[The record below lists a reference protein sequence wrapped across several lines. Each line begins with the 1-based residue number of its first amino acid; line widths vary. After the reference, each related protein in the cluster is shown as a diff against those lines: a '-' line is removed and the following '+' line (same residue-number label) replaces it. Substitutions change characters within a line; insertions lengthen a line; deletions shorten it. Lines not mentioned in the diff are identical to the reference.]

1 MAKDEAYFDIPV
13 EISDSLEKR
22 IFAAFTVYDFN
33 NVNMVDSDDVGNIL
47 RFLGCVP
54 SDEDIKEI
62 VKQTEFSNHPGNI
75 HLSNFMPHLKKL
87 IYHEFMKPS
96 SAEDL
101 LRAFEVFDSK
111 NKGFIDGTTFKNIMS
126 QFEEEPEK
134 MEEML
139 KSALDRTDNKV
150 YYEIYINQLIHV
162 PEDSIYTLSKQLGDP
177 RRSSIRK
184 IKQK

>member
-13 EISDSLEKR
+13 EISDPLEKR
-22 IFAAFTVYDFN
+22 IFDAFTVYDHN
-33 NVNMVDSDDVGNIL
+33 NVNMVDAMDIGNIL

-62 VKQTEFSNHPGNI
+62 VKQTEFANHPGNI

-96 SAEDL
+96 SAEDIL
-101 LRAFEVFDSK
+101 KAFKVFDSK
-111 NKGFIDGTTFKNIMS
+111 NKGFIDGETFQNIMA
-126 QFEEEPEK
+126 QFGEEPLVMEK
-134 MEEML
+134 MM
-139 KSALDRTDNKV
+139 KSAMDPTDNKV
-150 YYEIYINQLIHV
+150 YYEIYINQLHHD
-162 PEDSIYTLSKQLGDP
+162 PADSIYTLSKQLGEP

-184 IKQK
+184 MKKK